1 MKLDVG
7 ATYNMPMR
15 CTAHSYLSPARRL
28 RPAIQRGIAVVTTAT
43 LTILLALLLTLGH
56 VRPAAAAPPSS
67 DTPRLATASSS
78 GAARGLPGLPA
89 SVLSPSSVDRRQ
101 VAVIDLVGDE
111 EASALGRTLAAQLV
125 RHRELAPLAD
135 PAIAAILIGQI
146 FDEDNAAIE
155 SARRALADADDA
167 MTRFELSVAAAR
179 AAAGQAE
186 LNNVQPT
193 SSAMGL
199 YAELAFVLGRAK
211 LSEGDRP
218 AARSSFLLTQRLMPD
233 FVPDPTRYLPDV
245 IDAFRQAR
253 RSGGGRVS
261 IQIRGQGTAYLDGQ
275 SMGTAPVTVDTTPG
289 AHVVHLF
296 APGRLSRGTRV
307 EVTPSSPSVVV
318 LPDARASL
326 SVNVARGRRAAIA
339 AADPMALTTAVA
351 QLARLIGVS
360 DVVVISRTT
369 DGALTVQAWRD
380 RPPGAGMIHPASE
393 GDAVTAALIDLSPPP
408 VEAQGPAPIITHPER
423 QPSWYRRRW
432 VQASLVT
439 GALAV
444 IATALVINANMDEGT
459 VPLDPDPDF

>member
-1 MKLDVG
+1 MKSDVG
-7 ATYNMPMR
+7 ATYNMPMS
-15 CTAHSYLSPARRL
+15 CTAHSYLSPGRRVQ
-28 RPAIQRGIAVVTTAT
+28 PAIRCGIAVAWTV
-43 LTILLALLLTLGH
+43 ALGVALGIAG
-56 VRPAAAAPPSS
+56 PAAAAPPSS
-67 DTPRLATASSS
+67 DAPRLATSATTASAR
-78 GAARGLPGLPA
+78 GAGLPGLPA

-101 VAVIDLVGDE
+101 VAVIDLVGDD

-193 SSAMGL
+193 TAAMSL

-218 AARSSFLLTQRLMPD
+218 TARSSFLLTQRLMPD

-275 SMGTAPVTVDTTPG
+275 SVGTAPVTVDSTPG

-296 APGRLSRGTRV
+296 APGRLSRGTRI

-360 DVVVISRTT
+360 DVVVLSRST

-408 VEAQGPAPIITHPER
+408 VEEQRPPPILTHPEQ

-432 VQASLVT
+432 VQASIVT

-444 IATALVINANMDEGT
+444 IATALVINATSDEGT